1 MSVIGK
7 VAVIGSGVMGSGIAA
22 QAANAGL
29 EVILLDIVANEGAD
43 RNSVAAEAVER
54 MRKTNPAPLMHP
66 RNAARIRP
74 GNLEDHL
81 DWLSDCD
88 LVIEVVLENLEIKR
102 DLYRKIDTHRRAD
115 CIVTSNTSTIPLDH
129 LVADMPEG
137 FRQHFAVTHF
147 FNPPRYMR
155 LLELVGGPD
164 TQAEV
169 ISSLRDFGDQ
179 LLGKSVVDC
188 KDTPGFI
195 ANRIGIL
202 WMGVAVR
209 FAFED
214 GITVEEADA
223 VIGKPM
229 GIPKTGIFG
238 LLDLVGIDLQP
249 HVERSML
256 SLLPENDMYRNI
268 HRRSEFIEKMIADG
282 YTGRKGKG
290 GFYRLNRSDGGKVKE
305 ALDLVT
311 GEYHRASKPTLESV
325 EAARAGLRKLV
336 DHPDRGGQYAWRVLS
351 HTLSY
356 AASLVPEIADNIH
369 AVDEAMKNGYAWKWG
384 PFELIDKL
392 GARWFAERLAAE
404 GMAVPTLLE
413 KVGDGSFY
421 RIEGGQLQY
430 FGTDGSYHDV
440 KRAEGVLLLSDIKR
454 SSERVA
460 GNGSASLWDIG
471 DKVICLEFHSKM
483 NAVDEG
489 IMMMASQAL
498 KIIPAQGYEALV
510 IHNEGTNFSVGAN
523 VGLALFAANIA
534 AWPKITESVKQG
546 QDVYKNLKFAPFPV
560 IGAPSG
566 MALGGGC
573 EILLHCDALEAHA
586 ETYMGLVEV
595 GVGLVPA
602 WGGCKEMLLRWSDNP
617 KHAKG
622 PMPAVSKVFETVA
635 TATVAKSAEE
645 ARSLL
650 YLRPG
655 DGIVMNRDRLLAR
668 AKERALSMAKDYTPP
683 EPRALRLPG
692 PSGEAA
698 MTLVLNDFRRAG
710 KATEHDVTV
719 GKKLA
724 HVLAGGKVDPTDTL
738 TEDKVLGLERTAIV
752 SLLRTSP
759 TLDRIEHMLETG
771 KPLRN

>member
-1 MSVIGK
+1 
-7 VAVIGSGVMGSGIAA
+7 
-22 QAANAGL
+22 
-29 EVILLDIVANEGAD
+29 
-43 RNSVAAEAVER
+43 
-54 MRKTNPAPLMHP
+54 
-66 RNAARIRP
+66 
-74 GNLEDHL
+74 
-81 DWLSDCD
+81 
-88 LVIEVVLENLEIKR
+88 
-102 DLYRKIDTHRRAD
+102 
-115 CIVTSNTSTIPLDH
+115 
-129 LVADMPEG
+129 
-137 FRQHFAVTHF
+137 
-147 FNPPRYMR
+147 
-155 LLELVGGPD
+155 
-164 TQAEV
+164 
-169 ISSLRDFGDQ
+169 
-179 LLGKSVVDC
+179 
-188 KDTPGFI
+188 
-195 ANRIGIL
+195 
-202 WMGVAVR
+202 MGVSVR

-256 SLLPENDMYRNI
+256 SLLPENDMYRAI

-305 ALDLVT
+305 ALNLVT
-311 GEYHRASKPTLESV
+311 GEYHPARKPDLESV
-325 EAARAGLRKLV
+325 EAARGGLRALV

-356 AASLVPEIADNIH
+356 AASLVPEIADDIH

-392 GARWFAERLAAE
+392 GPRWFAERLAAE
-404 GMAVPTLLE
+404 GMAVPALLE
-413 KVGDGSFY
+413 QVGDGTFY

-430 FGTDGSYHDV
+430 FGTDGAYHDV
-440 KRAEGVLLLSDIKR
+440 GRADGVLLLSDIKR

-471 DKVICLEFHSKM
+471 DKVLCLEFHSKM

-489 IMMMASQAL
+489 IMLMASQAL
-498 KIIPAQGYEALV
+498 KMIPAQGYDALV
-510 IHNEGTNFSVGAN
+510 IHNEGANFSVGAN

-546 QDVYKNLKFAPFPV
+546 QDVYKKLKFAPFPV
-560 IGAPSG
+560 IGAPAG

-573 EILLHCDALEAHA
+573 EILLHCDAIEAHA

-668 AKERALSMAKDYTPP
+668 AKERALTMAKDYTPP
-683 EPRALRLPG
+683 EPRELRLPG

>member
-1 MSVIGK
+1 MPSIK
-7 VAVIGSGVMGSGIAA
+7 KIAVIGSGVMGSGIAA

-29 EVILLDIVANEGAD
+29 EVVLLDIVAEGSD
-43 RNSVAAEAVER
+43 RDAVAMGAIQR

-74 GNLEDHL
+74 GNLDDHL
-81 DWLSDCD
+81 GWLADCD
-88 LVIEVVLENLEIKR
+88 LVIEAVLENLEIKK
-102 DLYRKIDTHRRAD
+102 DLYQKVDAHRRSD

-129 LVADMPEG
+129 LVAEMPEG
-137 FRQHFAVTHF
+137 FREHFAVTHF

-155 LLELVGGPD
+155 LLELVAGSD
-164 TQAEV
+164 TRAEV
-169 ISSLRDFGDQ
+169 ITALRDFGDR

-249 HVERSML
+249 HVESSML
-256 SLLPENDMYRNI
+256 SLLPNGDMYRDI
-268 HRRSEFIEKMIADG
+268 HRRSEFIENMIADG

-290 GFYRLNRSDGGKVKE
+290 GFYRLNRSDGEKIKE
-305 ALDLVT
+305 ALDLSS
-311 GEYHRASKPTLESV
+311 GEYHRAKKPVLESV
-325 EAARAGLRKLV
+325 EAARGGLRALV
-336 DHPDRGGQYAWRVLS
+336 EHPDRGGQYAWRVLS

-356 AASLVPEIADNIH
+356 AAALVPEIADDIH

-392 GARWFAERLAAE
+392 GPRWFAERLAAE
-404 GMAVPTLLE
+404 GMAVPPLLE
-413 KVGDGSFY
+413 QVGDNNFY
-421 RIEGGQLQY
+421 RTENGRLQY
-430 FGTDGSYHDV
+430 FGTDNAYHNV
-440 KRAEGVLLLSDIKR
+440 ERADGVLLLSDIKR
-454 SSERVA
+454 SSDRVA
-460 GNGSASLWDIG
+460 GNASASLWDIG
-471 DKVICLEFHSKM
+471 DKVLCLEFHSKM

-489 IMMMASQAL
+489 IMLMADKAM
-498 KIIPAQGYEALV
+498 KVITAQGYDALV
-510 IHNEGTNFSVGAN
+510 IHNEGSNFSVGAN

-546 QDVYKNLKFAPFPV
+546 QDVYKKLKFAPFPV

-573 EILLHCDALEAHA
+573 EILLHCDAIEAHA

-645 ARSLL
+645 ARALL
-650 YLRPG
+650 YLRPS

-668 AKERALSMAKDYTPP
+668 AKERALSMIKDYTPP
-683 EPRALRLPG
+683 EPRELQLPG

-698 MTLVLNDFRRAG
+698 MTLVLNDFRRSG
-710 KATEHDVTV
+710 KATDHDVTV
-719 GKKLA
+719 GKRLA
-724 HVLAGGKVDPTDTL
+724 HVLAGGKVDPTETL
-738 TEDKVLGLERTAIV
+738 TEDKLLNLERAAIV

>member
-1 MSVIGK
+1 MPSIQK

-22 QAANAGL
+22 QVANAGL
-29 EVILLDIVANEGAD
+29 EVILLDIVAEGSD
-43 RNSVAAEAVER
+43 RDAVARGAIQR

-66 RNAARIRP
+66 RNAGRIRP
-74 GNLEDHL
+74 GNLDDHL
-81 DWLSDCD
+81 DWLADCD
-88 LVIEVVLENLEIKR
+88 LVIEAVLENLEIKK
-102 DLYRKIDTHRRAD
+102 DLYQKVDAHRRSD

-129 LVADMPEG
+129 LVADMPED
-137 FRQHFAVTHF
+137 FREHFAVTHF

-155 LLELVGGPD
+155 LLELVAGSVTRAG
-164 TQAEV
+164 V
-169 ISSLRDFGDQ
+169 ITALRDFGDR

-223 VIGKPM
+223 IIGKPM

-256 SLLPENDMYRNI
+256 SLLPKGDMYRDI

-290 GFYRLNRSDGGKVKE
+290 GFYRLNRSGGGKIKE
-305 ALDLVT
+305 ALDLSS
-311 GEYHRASKPTLESV
+311 GEYHRAKTPTLESV
-325 EAARAGLRKLV
+325 EAARGGLRALV
-336 DHPDRGGQYAWRVLS
+336 EHPDHGGQYAWRVLS

-356 AASLVPEIADNIH
+356 AAALVPEIADDIH

-392 GARWFAERLAAE
+392 GPRWFAERLAAE
-404 GMAVPTLLE
+404 GMVVPPLLE
-413 KVGDGSFY
+413 KVGDSSFY
-421 RIEGGQLQY
+421 RTENGRLQY
-430 FGTDGSYHDV
+430 FGTDGAYHNV
-440 KRAEGVLLLSDIKR
+440 ERADGVLLLSDIKR
-454 SSERVA
+454 SSDRIA
-460 GNGSASLWDIG
+460 GNASASLWDIG
-471 DKVICLEFHSKM
+471 DKVLCLEFHSKM

-489 IMMMASQAL
+489 IMTMTANAM
-498 KIIPAQGYEALV
+498 KMIPAQGYEALV

-546 QDVYKNLKFAPFPV
+546 QDIYKKLKFAPFPV

-573 EILLHCDALEAHA
+573 EILLHCDVIEAHA

-650 YLRPG
+650 YLRPN

-668 AKERALSMAKDYTPP
+668 AKERALSMVKDYMPP
-683 EPRALRLPG
+683 EPRELQLPG
-692 PSGEAA
+692 PSGETA

-710 KATEHDVTV
+710 KATDHDVTV

-724 HVLAGGKVDPTDTL
+724 HVLAGGKADPTETL
-738 TEDKVLGLERTAIV
+738 TEDKLLNLERAAIV

>member
-356 AASLVPEIADNIH
+356 AASLVPEIADDIH

>member
-1 MSVIGK
+1 MPSIQK

-22 QAANAGL
+22 QVANAGL
-29 EVILLDIVANEGAD
+29 EVILLDIVAEGSD
-43 RNSVAAEAVER
+43 RDAVARGAIQR

-66 RNAARIRP
+66 RNAGRIRP
-74 GNLEDHL
+74 GNLDDHL
-81 DWLSDCD
+81 DWLADCD
-88 LVIEVVLENLEIKR
+88 LVIEAVLENLEIKK
-102 DLYRKIDTHRRAD
+102 DLYQKVDAHRRSD

-129 LVADMPEG
+129 LVADMPED
-137 FRQHFAVTHF
+137 FREHFAVTHF

-155 LLELVGGPD
+155 LLELVAGSVTRAG
-164 TQAEV
+164 V
-169 ISSLRDFGDQ
+169 ITALRDFGDR

-223 VIGKPM
+223 IIGKPM

-256 SLLPENDMYRNI
+256 SLLPEGDMYRDI

-290 GFYRLNRSDGGKVKE
+290 GFYRLNRSGGGKIKE
-305 ALDLVT
+305 ALDLSS
-311 GEYHRASKPTLESV
+311 GEYHRAKAPTLESV
-325 EAARAGLRKLV
+325 EAARGGLRALV
-336 DHPDRGGQYAWRVLS
+336 EHPDHGGQYAWRVLS

-356 AASLVPEIADNIH
+356 AAALVPEIADDIH

-392 GARWFAERLAAE
+392 GPRWFAERLAAE
-404 GMAVPTLLE
+404 GMAVPPLLE
-413 KVGDGSFY
+413 KVGDRSFY
-421 RIEGGQLQY
+421 RTENGRLQY
-430 FGTDGSYHDV
+430 FGTDGAYHNV
-440 KRAEGVLLLSDIKR
+440 ERADGVLLLSDIKR
-454 SSERVA
+454 SSDQIA
-460 GNGSASLWDIG
+460 GNASASLWDIG
-471 DKVICLEFHSKM
+471 DKVLCLEFHSKM

-489 IMMMASQAL
+489 IMTMTASAM
-498 KIIPAQGYEALV
+498 KMIPAQGYEALV

-546 QDVYKNLKFAPFPV
+546 QDIYKKLKFAPFPV

-573 EILLHCDALEAHA
+573 EILLHCDVIEAHA

-650 YLRPG
+650 YLRPN

-668 AKERALSMAKDYTPP
+668 AKERALSMVKGYMPP
-683 EPRALRLPG
+683 EPRELQLPG
-692 PSGEAA
+692 PSGETA

-710 KATEHDVTV
+710 KATDHDVTV

-724 HVLAGGKVDPTDTL
+724 HVLAGGKVDPTETL
-738 TEDKVLGLERTAIV
+738 TEDKLLNLERAAIV

>member
-1 MSVIGK
+1 MLSIKK

-29 EVILLDIVANEGAD
+29 DVLLLDIVPKDGSDRDTVAKGAIQ
-43 RNSVAAEAVER
+43 R
-54 MRKTNPAPLMHP
+54 MLKTNPAPLMHP
-66 RNAARIRP
+66 RNAKRIQP
-74 GNLEDHL
+74 GNVEDHL
-81 DWLSDCD
+81 EWLAECD
-88 LVIEVVLENLEIKR
+88 LVVEVVIENLEIKQA
-102 DLYRKIDTHRRAD
+102 LYRKIDQYRKAD
-115 CIVTSNTSTIPLDH
+115 CIVTSNTSTIPLAN
-129 LVADMPEG
+129 LVEGMPDD

-155 LLELVGGPD
+155 LLELVAGPD
-164 TQAEV
+164 TRSEV
-169 ISSLRDFGDQ
+169 ITTLRDFGDRM
-179 LLGKSVVDC
+179 LGKSVVDC

-214 GITVEEADA
+214 NLTVEEADS

-256 SLLPENDMYRNI
+256 STLPEDDMYRDI
-268 HRRSEFIEKMIADG
+268 HRPSPFIEKMIANG

-290 GFYRLNRSDGGKVKE
+290 GFYRLNRNGGKKIKE
-305 ALDLVT
+305 ALNLQT
-311 GEYHRASKPTLESV
+311 NEYHPADRPALASV
-325 EAARAGLRKLV
+325 EAARTGLRALV
-336 DHPDRGGQYAWRVLS
+336 EHPDRGGQYAWRVLS

-356 AASLVPEIADNIH
+356 AAALVPQIADDIY

-392 GARWFAERLAAE
+392 GASWFAEKLTE
-404 GMAVPTLLE
+404 QGMAVPPLLQQ
-413 KVGDGSFY
+413 VGEGSFY
-421 RIEGGQLQY
+421 RIENGALQH

-440 KRAEGVLLLSDIKR
+440 SRAEGVLLLSDIKR
-454 SSERVA
+454 ASKQVESNR
-460 GNGSASLWDIG
+460 SASLWDIG
-471 DKVICLEFHSKM
+471 DKVLCLEFHSKM

-489 IMMMASQAL
+489 IMAMAAKAL
-498 KIIPAQGYEALV
+498 KIIPTQGYRALV
-510 IHNEGTNFSVGAN
+510 IHNEGANFSVGAN
-523 VGLALFAANIA
+523 VGLGLFAANIA

-546 QDVYKNLKFAPFPV
+546 QDIYKALKFAPFPV
-560 IGAPSG
+560 VGAPSG

-573 EILLHCDALEAHA
+573 EVLLHCDAIEAHA

-602 WGGCKEMLLRWSDNP
+602 WGGCKEMLLRWSENP
-617 KHAKG
+617 RHPKG

-650 YLRPG
+650 YLRPS
-655 DGIVMNRDRLLAR
+655 DGIVMNRDRLLAS
-668 AKERALSMAKDYTPP
+668 AKDRALMMAQDYAPP
-683 EPRALRLPG
+683 EARELTLPG

-698 MTLVLNDFRRAG
+698 MTLVLNDFQRAG
-710 KATEHDVTV
+710 KATAHDVTV

-724 HVLAGGKVDPTDTL
+724 HVLAGGKVDPTETL
-738 TEDKVLGLERTAIV
+738 TEDKLLTLERSAIV
-752 SLLRTSP
+752 SLLRTP
-759 TLDRIEHMLETG
+759 QTLDRIEHMLETG

>member
-1 MSVIGK
+1 MPSIQK

-29 EVILLDIVANEGAD
+29 EVVLLDIVAEGSD
-43 RNSVAAEAVER
+43 RDAVARGAIQR

-74 GNLEDHL
+74 GNLDDHL
-81 DWLSDCD
+81 DWLADCD
-88 LVIEVVLENLEIKR
+88 LVIEAVLENLEIKK
-102 DLYRKIDTHRRAD
+102 DLYQKVNAHRRSD

-129 LVADMPEG
+129 LVADMSED
-137 FRQHFAVTHF
+137 FREYFAVTHF

-155 LLELVGGPD
+155 LLELVAGSD
-164 TQAEV
+164 TRAEV
-169 ISSLRDFGDQ
+169 ITALRDFGDQ

-202 WMGVAVR
+202 WMGVSVR

-256 SLLPENDMYRNI
+256 SLLPKGDMYRDI

-290 GFYRLNRSDGGKVKE
+290 GFYRLNRSGGGKIKE
-305 ALDLVT
+305 ALDLSS
-311 GEYHRASKPTLESV
+311 GEYHRAKTPTLESV
-325 EAARAGLRKLV
+325 EAARGGLRALV
-336 DHPDRGGQYAWRVLS
+336 EHPDHGGQYAWRVLS

-356 AASLVPEIADNIH
+356 AAALVPEIADDIH

-392 GARWFAERLAAE
+392 GPRWFAERLAAE
-404 GMAVPTLLE
+404 GMAVPSLLE
-413 KVGDGSFY
+413 KVGDSSFY
-421 RIEGGQLQY
+421 RTENGRLQY
-430 FGTDGSYHDV
+430 FGTDGAYHNV
-440 KRAEGVLLLSDIKR
+440 ERADGVLLLSDIKR
-454 SSERVA
+454 SSDRIA
-460 GNGSASLWDIG
+460 GNASASLWGIG
-471 DKVICLEFHSKM
+471 DKVLCLEFHSKM

-489 IMMMASQAL
+489 IMTMTANAM
-498 KIIPAQGYEALV
+498 KMIPAQGYEALV

-546 QDVYKNLKFAPFPV
+546 QDIYKKLKFAPFPV

-573 EILLHCDALEAHA
+573 EILLHCDVIEAHA

-650 YLRPG
+650 YLRPN

-668 AKERALSMAKDYTPP
+668 AKERALSMVKDYMPP
-683 EPRALRLPG
+683 EPRELQLPG
-692 PSGEAA
+692 PSGETA

-710 KATEHDVTV
+710 KATDHDVTV

-724 HVLAGGKVDPTDTL
+724 HVLAGGKADPTETL
-738 TEDKVLGLERTAIV
+738 TEDKLLNLERAAIV

>member
-1 MSVIGK
+1 MPSIQK

-29 EVILLDIVANEGAD
+29 EVVLLDIVAEGSD
-43 RNSVAAEAVER
+43 RDAVARGAIQR

-66 RNAARIRP
+66 RNAARIRA
-74 GNLEDHL
+74 GNLDDHL
-81 DWLSDCD
+81 DWLADCD
-88 LVIEVVLENLEIKR
+88 LVIEAVLENLEIKK
-102 DLYRKIDTHRRAD
+102 DLYQKVNAHRRSD

-129 LVADMPEG
+129 LVADMSED
-137 FRQHFAVTHF
+137 FREYFAVTHF

-155 LLELVGGPD
+155 LLELVAGSD
-164 TQAEV
+164 TRAEV
-169 ISSLRDFGDQ
+169 ITALRDFGDQ

-202 WMGVAVR
+202 WMGVSVR

-256 SLLPENDMYRNI
+256 SLLPEGDMYRDI

-290 GFYRLNRSDGGKVKE
+290 GFYRLNRSGGGKIKE
-305 ALDLVT
+305 ALDLSS
-311 GEYHRASKPTLESV
+311 GEYHRAKTPTLESV
-325 EAARAGLRKLV
+325 EAARGGLRALV
-336 DHPDRGGQYAWRVLS
+336 EHPDHGGQYAWRVLS

-356 AASLVPEIADNIH
+356 AAALVPEIADDIH

-392 GARWFAERLAAE
+392 GPRWFAERLAAE
-404 GMAVPTLLE
+404 GMAVPSLLE
-413 KVGDGSFY
+413 KVGDSNFY
-421 RIEGGQLQY
+421 RTENGRLQY
-430 FGTDGSYHDV
+430 FGTDGAYHNV
-440 KRAEGVLLLSDIKR
+440 ERADGVLLLSDIKR
-454 SSERVA
+454 SSDRIA
-460 GNGSASLWDIG
+460 GNASASLWDIG
-471 DKVICLEFHSKM
+471 DKVLCLEFHSKM

-489 IMMMASQAL
+489 IMMMAANAM
-498 KIIPAQGYEALV
+498 KMIPAQGYEALV

-546 QDVYKNLKFAPFPV
+546 QDIYKKLKFAPFPV

-573 EILLHCDALEAHA
+573 EILLHCDAIEAHA

-617 KHAKG
+617 RHAKG

-645 ARSLL
+645 ARALL
-650 YLRPG
+650 YLRPK

-668 AKERALSMAKDYTPP
+668 A
-683 EPRALRLPG
+683 
-692 PSGEAA
+692 
-698 MTLVLNDFRRAG
+698 
-710 KATEHDVTV
+710 
-719 GKKLA
+719 
-724 HVLAGGKVDPTDTL
+724 
-738 TEDKVLGLERTAIV
+738 
-752 SLLRTSP
+752 
-759 TLDRIEHMLETG
+759 
-771 KPLRN
+771 

>member
-1 MSVIGK
+1 MPSIQK

-29 EVILLDIVANEGAD
+29 EVVLLDIVAEGSD
-43 RNSVAAEAVER
+43 RDAVARGAIQR

-74 GNLEDHL
+74 GNLDDHL
-81 DWLSDCD
+81 DWLADCD
-88 LVIEVVLENLEIKR
+88 LVIEAVLENLEIKK
-102 DLYRKIDTHRRAD
+102 DLYQKVNAHRRSD

-129 LVADMPEG
+129 LVADMSED
-137 FRQHFAVTHF
+137 FREYFAVTHF

-155 LLELVGGPD
+155 LLELVAGSD
-164 TQAEV
+164 TRAEV
-169 ISSLRDFGDQ
+169 ITALRDFGDQ

-202 WMGVAVR
+202 WMGVSVR

-256 SLLPENDMYRNI
+256 SLLPEGDMYRDI

-290 GFYRLNRSDGGKVKE
+290 GFYRLDRSGGGKIKE
-305 ALDLVT
+305 ALDLSS
-311 GEYHRASKPTLESV
+311 GEYHRAKTPTLESV
-325 EAARAGLRKLV
+325 EAARGGLRALV
-336 DHPDRGGQYAWRVLS
+336 EHPDHGGQYAWRVLS

-356 AASLVPEIADNIH
+356 AAALVPEIADDIH

-392 GARWFAERLAAE
+392 GPRWFAKRLAAE
-404 GMAVPTLLE
+404 GMAVPSLLE
-413 KVGDGSFY
+413 KVGDSNFY
-421 RIEGGQLQY
+421 RTENGRLQY
-430 FGTDGSYHDV
+430 FGTDGAYHNV
-440 KRAEGVLLLSDIKR
+440 ERADGVLLLSDIKR
-454 SSERVA
+454 SSDRIA
-460 GNGSASLWDIG
+460 GNASASLWDIG
-471 DKVICLEFHSKM
+471 DKVLCLEFHSKM

-489 IMMMASQAL
+489 IMMMAANAM
-498 KIIPAQGYEALV
+498 KMIPAQGYEALV

-523 VGLALFAANIA
+523 VGLVLFAANIA

-546 QDVYKNLKFAPFPV
+546 QDIYKKLKFAPFPV

-573 EILLHCDALEAHA
+573 EILLHCDAIEAHA

-645 ARSLL
+645 ARALL
-650 YLRPG
+650 YLRPN

-668 AKERALSMAKDYTPP
+668 AKERALSMVKDYAPP
-683 EPRALRLPG
+683 KPRELQLPG

-698 MTLVLNDFRRAG
+698 MTLVLDDFRRAG
-710 KATEHDVTV
+710 KATDHDVTV

-724 HVLAGGKVDPTDTL
+724 HVLAGGKVDPTETL
-738 TEDKVLGLERTAIV
+738 TEDKLLNLERAAIV

>member
-1 MSVIGK
+1 MLSIKK

-29 EVILLDIVANEGAD
+29 DVLLLDIVPKDGSDRDTVAKGAIQ
-43 RNSVAAEAVER
+43 R
-54 MRKTNPAPLMHP
+54 MLKTNPAPLMHP
-66 RNAARIRP
+66 RNAKRIQP
-74 GNLEDHL
+74 GNVEDHL
-81 DWLSDCD
+81 EWLAECD
-88 LVIEVVLENLEIKR
+88 LVVEVVIENLEIKQA
-102 DLYRKIDTHRRAD
+102 LYRKIDQYRKAD
-115 CIVTSNTSTIPLDH
+115 CIVTSNTSTIPLAN
-129 LVADMPEG
+129 LVEGMPDD

-155 LLELVGGPD
+155 LLELVAGPD
-164 TQAEV
+164 TRSEV
-169 ISSLRDFGDQ
+169 ITTLRDFGDRM
-179 LLGKSVVDC
+179 LGKSVVDC

-214 GITVEEADA
+214 NLTVEEADS

-256 SLLPENDMYRNI
+256 STLPEDDMYRDI
-268 HRRSEFIEKMIADG
+268 HRPSPFIEKMIANG

-290 GFYRLNRSDGGKVKE
+290 GFYRLNRNGGKKIKE
-305 ALDLVT
+305 ALNLQT
-311 GEYHRASKPTLESV
+311 NEYHPADRPALASV
-325 EAARAGLRKLV
+325 EAARTGLRALV
-336 DHPDRGGQYAWRVLS
+336 EHPDRGGQYAWRVLS

-356 AASLVPEIADNIH
+356 AAALVPQIADDIY

-392 GARWFAERLAAE
+392 GASWFAEKLAE
-404 GMAVPTLLE
+404 QGMAVPPLLQQ
-413 KVGDGSFY
+413 VGEGSFY
-421 RIEGGQLQY
+421 RIENGALQH

-440 KRAEGVLLLSDIKR
+440 SRAEGVLLLSDIKR
-454 SSERVA
+454 ASKQVESNR
-460 GNGSASLWDIG
+460 SASLWDIG
-471 DKVICLEFHSKM
+471 DKVLCLEFHSKM

-489 IMMMASQAL
+489 IMAMAAKAL
-498 KIIPAQGYEALV
+498 KIIPTQGYRALV
-510 IHNEGTNFSVGAN
+510 IHNEGANFSVGAN
-523 VGLALFAANIA
+523 VGLGLFAANIA

-546 QDVYKNLKFAPFPV
+546 QDIYKALKFAPFPV
-560 IGAPSG
+560 VGAPSG

-573 EILLHCDALEAHA
+573 EVLLHCDAIEAHA

-602 WGGCKEMLLRWSDNP
+602 WGGCKEMLLRWSENP
-617 KHAKG
+617 RHPKG

-650 YLRPG
+650 YLRPS
-655 DGIVMNRDRLLAR
+655 DGIVMNRDRLLAS
-668 AKERALSMAKDYTPP
+668 AKDRALMMAQDYAPP
-683 EPRALRLPG
+683 EARELTLPG

-698 MTLVLNDFRRAG
+698 MTLVLNDFQRAG
-710 KATEHDVTV
+710 KATAHDVTV

-724 HVLAGGKVDPTDTL
+724 HVLAGGKVDPTETL
-738 TEDKVLGLERTAIV
+738 TEDKLLTLERSAIV
-752 SLLRTSP
+752 SLLRTP
-759 TLDRIEHMLETG
+759 QTLDRIEHMLETG

>member
-1 MSVIGK
+1 MLSIKK

-29 EVILLDIVANEGAD
+29 DVLLLDIVPKDGSDRDTVAKGAIQ
-43 RNSVAAEAVER
+43 R
-54 MRKTNPAPLMHP
+54 MLKTNPAPLMHP
-66 RNAARIRP
+66 RNAKRIQP
-74 GNLEDHL
+74 GNVEDHL
-81 DWLSDCD
+81 EWLAECD
-88 LVIEVVLENLEIKR
+88 LVVEVVIENLEIKQA
-102 DLYRKIDTHRRAD
+102 LYRKIDQYRKAD
-115 CIVTSNTSTIPLDH
+115 CIVTSNTSTIPLAN
-129 LVADMPEG
+129 LVEGMPDD

-155 LLELVGGPD
+155 LLELVAGPD
-164 TQAEV
+164 TRSEV
-169 ISSLRDFGDQ
+169 ITTLRDFGDRM
-179 LLGKSVVDC
+179 LGKSVVDC

-214 GITVEEADA
+214 NLTVEEADS

-256 SLLPENDMYRNI
+256 STLPEDDMYRDI
-268 HRRSEFIEKMIADG
+268 HRPSPFIEKMIANG

-290 GFYRLNRSDGGKVKE
+290 GFYRLNRTGDKKIKE
-305 ALDLVT
+305 ALNLQT
-311 GEYHRASKPTLESV
+311 NEYHPADRPALASV
-325 EAARAGLRKLV
+325 EAARAGLRALV
-336 DHPDRGGQYAWRVLS
+336 EHPDRGGQYAWRVLS

-356 AASLVPEIADNIH
+356 AAALVPQIADDIY

-392 GARWFAERLAAE
+392 GASWFAEKLAE
-404 GMAVPTLLE
+404 QGMAVPPLLQQ
-413 KVGDGSFY
+413 VGEGSFY
-421 RIEGGQLQY
+421 RIENGALQH

-440 KRAEGVLLLSDIKR
+440 SRAEGVLLLSDIKR
-454 SSERVA
+454 ASKQVESNR
-460 GNGSASLWDIG
+460 SASLWDIG
-471 DKVICLEFHSKM
+471 DKVLCLEFHSKM

-489 IMMMASQAL
+489 IMAMAAKAL
-498 KIIPAQGYEALV
+498 KIIPTQGYRALV
-510 IHNEGTNFSVGAN
+510 IHNEGANFSVGAN
-523 VGLALFAANIA
+523 VGLGLFAANIA

-546 QDVYKNLKFAPFPV
+546 QDIYKALKFAPFPV
-560 IGAPSG
+560 VGAPSG

-573 EILLHCDALEAHA
+573 EVLLHCDAIEAHA

-602 WGGCKEMLLRWSDNP
+602 WGGCKEMLLRWSENP
-617 KHAKG
+617 RHPKG

-650 YLRPG
+650 YLRPS
-655 DGIVMNRDRLLAR
+655 DGIVMNRDRLLAS
-668 AKERALSMAKDYTPP
+668 AKDRALMMAQDYAPP
-683 EPRALRLPG
+683 EARELTLPG

-698 MTLVLNDFRRAG
+698 MTLVLNDFQRAG
-710 KATEHDVTV
+710 KATAHDVTV

-724 HVLAGGKVDPTDTL
+724 HVLAGGKVDPTETL
-738 TEDKVLGLERTAIV
+738 TEDKLLTLERSAIV
-752 SLLRTSP
+752 SLLRTP
-759 TLDRIEHMLETG
+759 QTLDRIEHMLETG

>member
-1 MSVIGK
+1 
-7 VAVIGSGVMGSGIAA
+7 MGSGIAA

-29 EVILLDIVANEGAD
+29 EVVLLDIVAEGSD
-43 RNSVAAEAVER
+43 RDAVAIGAIQR

-74 GNLEDHL
+74 GNLDDHL
-81 DWLSDCD
+81 GWLADCD
-88 LVIEVVLENLEIKR
+88 LVIEAVLENLEIKK
-102 DLYRKIDTHRRAD
+102 DLYQKVDAHRRSD

-129 LVADMPEG
+129 LVAEMPEG
-137 FRQHFAVTHF
+137 FRENFAVTHF

-155 LLELVGGPD
+155 LLELVAGSD
-164 TQAEV
+164 TRAEV
-169 ISSLRDFGDQ
+169 ITALRDFGDR

-214 GITVEEADA
+214 GITVEEADS

-249 HVERSML
+249 HVESSML
-256 SLLPENDMYRNI
+256 SLLPNGDMYRDI
-268 HRRSEFIEKMIADG
+268 HRRSEFIENMIADG

-290 GFYRLNRSDGGKVKE
+290 GFYRLNRSGGEKIKE
-305 ALDLVT
+305 ALDLSS
-311 GEYHRASKPTLESV
+311 GEYHRAKKPVLESV
-325 EAARAGLRKLV
+325 EAARGGLRALV
-336 DHPDRGGQYAWRVLS
+336 EHPDRGGQYAWRVLS

-356 AASLVPEIADNIH
+356 AAALVPEIADDIH

-392 GARWFAERLAAE
+392 GPRWFAERLAAE
-404 GMAVPTLLE
+404 GMAIPPLLE
-413 KVGDGSFY
+413 QVGDNNFY
-421 RIEGGQLQY
+421 RTENGRLQY
-430 FGTDGSYHDV
+430 FGTDSTYHNV
-440 KRAEGVLLLSDIKR
+440 ERADGVLLLSDIKR
-454 SSERVA
+454 SSDRVA
-460 GNGSASLWDIG
+460 GNASASLWDIG
-471 DKVICLEFHSKM
+471 DKVLCLEFHSKM

-489 IMMMASQAL
+489 IMLMADKAM
-498 KIIPAQGYEALV
+498 KVITAQGYDALV
-510 IHNEGTNFSVGAN
+510 IHNEGSNFSVGAN

-546 QDVYKNLKFAPFPV
+546 QDVYKKLKFAPFPV

-566 MALGGGC
+566 MAVGGGC
-573 EILLHCDALEAHA
+573 EILLHCDAIEAHA

-645 ARSLL
+645 ARALL
-650 YLRPG
+650 YLRPS
-655 DGIVMNRDRLLAR
+655 DGVVMNRDRLLAR
-668 AKERALSMAKDYTPP
+668 AKERALSMIKDYTPP
-683 EPRALRLPG
+683 EPRELQLPG

-698 MTLVLNDFRRAG
+698 MTLVLNDFRRSG
-710 KATEHDVTV
+710 KATDHDVTV
-719 GKKLA
+719 GKRLA
-724 HVLAGGKVDPTDTL
+724 HVLAGGKVDPTETL
-738 TEDKVLGLERTAIV
+738 TEDKLLNLERAAIV

>member
-1 MSVIGK
+1 
-7 VAVIGSGVMGSGIAA
+7 
-22 QAANAGL
+22 
-29 EVILLDIVANEGAD
+29 
-43 RNSVAAEAVER
+43 

-81 DWLSDCD
+81 DWLADCD
-88 LVIEVVLENLEIKR
+88 LVIEAVLENLEIKK
-102 DLYRKIDTHRRAD
+102 DLYQKIDAHRRAD

-137 FRQHFAVTHF
+137 FRAHFAVTHF

-164 TQAEV
+164 TGAEV
-169 ISSLRDFGDQ
+169 ISSLREFGDQ

-202 WMGVAVR
+202 WMGVSVR

-214 GITVEEADA
+214 GITVEEADS

-256 SLLPENDMYRNI
+256 SLLPENDMYRAI

-311 GEYHRASKPTLESV
+311 GEYHPARKSDLESV
-325 EAARAGLRKLV
+325 EAARGGLRALV

-356 AASLVPEIADNIH
+356 AASLVPEIADDIH

-392 GARWFAERLAAE
+392 GPRWFAERLAAE
-404 GMAVPTLLE
+404 GMAVPALLE
-413 KVGDGSFY
+413 QVGDGTFY

-430 FGTDGSYHDV
+430 FGTDGAYHDV
-440 KRAEGVLLLSDIKR
+440 GRADGVLLLSDIKR

-471 DKVICLEFHSKM
+471 DKVLCLEFHSKM

-489 IMMMASQAL
+489 IMLMASQAL
-498 KIIPAQGYEALV
+498 KMIPAQGYDALV
-510 IHNEGTNFSVGAN
+510 IHNEGANFSVGAN

-546 QDVYKNLKFAPFPV
+546 QDVYKKLKFAPFPV
-560 IGAPSG
+560 IGAPAG

-573 EILLHCDALEAHA
+573 EILLHCDAIEAHA

-668 AKERALSMAKDYTPP
+668 AKERALTMAKDYTPP
-683 EPRALRLPG
+683 EPRELRLPG

>member
-7 VAVIGSGVMGSGIAA
+7 VAVIGSGGMGSGIAA

-169 ISSLRDFGDQ
+169 ISSLRNFGDQ

-209 FAFED
+209 FAFEN

-229 GIPKTGIFG
+229 GVPKTGIFG

-471 DKVICLEFHSKM
+471 DKVLCLEFHSKM

>member
-209 FAFED
+209 FAFEN

-229 GIPKTGIFG
+229 GVPKTGIFG

-356 AASLVPEIADNIH
+356 AASLVPEIADDIH

-683 EPRALRLPG
+683 EPRELRLPG

>member
-1 MSVIGK
+1 MLSIKK

-29 EVILLDIVANEGAD
+29 DVLLLDIVPKDGSDRDTVAKGAIQ
-43 RNSVAAEAVER
+43 R
-54 MRKTNPAPLMHP
+54 MLKTNPAPLMHP
-66 RNAARIRP
+66 RNAKRIQP
-74 GNLEDHL
+74 GNVEDHL
-81 DWLSDCD
+81 EWLAECD
-88 LVIEVVLENLEIKR
+88 LVVEVVIENLEIKQA
-102 DLYRKIDTHRRAD
+102 LYRKIDQYRKAD
-115 CIVTSNTSTIPLDH
+115 CIVTSNTSTIPLANLD
-129 LVADMPEG
+129 
-137 FRQHFAVTHF
+137 
-147 FNPPRYMR
+147 
-155 LLELVGGPD
+155 
-164 TQAEV
+164 EV
-169 ISSLRDFGDQ
+169 ITTLRDFGDRM
-179 LLGKSVVDC
+179 LGKSVVDC

-214 GITVEEADA
+214 NLTVEEADS

-256 SLLPENDMYRNI
+256 STLPEDDMYRDI
-268 HRRSEFIEKMIADG
+268 HRPSPFIEKMIANG

-290 GFYRLNRSDGGKVKE
+290 GFYRLNRNGGKKIKE
-305 ALDLVT
+305 ALNLQT
-311 GEYHRASKPTLESV
+311 NEYHPADRPALASV
-325 EAARAGLRKLV
+325 EAARTGLRALV
-336 DHPDRGGQYAWRVLS
+336 EHPDRGGQYAWRVLS

-356 AASLVPEIADNIH
+356 AAALVPQIADDIY

-392 GARWFAERLAAE
+392 GASWFAEKLTE
-404 GMAVPTLLE
+404 QGMAVPPLLQQ
-413 KVGDGSFY
+413 VGEGSFY
-421 RIEGGQLQY
+421 RIENGALQH

-440 KRAEGVLLLSDIKR
+440 SRAEGVLLLSDIKR
-454 SSERVA
+454 ASKQVESNR
-460 GNGSASLWDIG
+460 SASLWDIG
-471 DKVICLEFHSKM
+471 DKVLCLEFHSKM

-489 IMMMASQAL
+489 IMAMAAKAL
-498 KIIPAQGYEALV
+498 KIIPTQGYRALV
-510 IHNEGTNFSVGAN
+510 IHNEGANFSVGAN
-523 VGLALFAANIA
+523 VGLGLFAANIA

-546 QDVYKNLKFAPFPV
+546 QDIYKALKFAPFPV
-560 IGAPSG
+560 VGAPSG

-573 EILLHCDALEAHA
+573 EVLLHCDAIEAHA

-602 WGGCKEMLLRWSDNP
+602 WGGCKEMLLRWSENP
-617 KHAKG
+617 RHPKG

-650 YLRPG
+650 YLRPS
-655 DGIVMNRDRLLAR
+655 DGIVMNRDRLLAS
-668 AKERALSMAKDYTPP
+668 AKDRALTMAQDYAPP
-683 EPRALRLPG
+683 EARELTLPG

-698 MTLVLNDFRRAG
+698 MTLVLNDFQRAG
-710 KATEHDVTV
+710 KATAHDVTV

-724 HVLAGGKVDPTDTL
+724 HVLAGGKVDPTETL
-738 TEDKVLGLERTAIV
+738 TEDKLLTLERSAIV
-752 SLLRTSP
+752 SLLRTP
-759 TLDRIEHMLETG
+759 QTLDRIEHMLETG

>member
-1 MSVIGK
+1 MPSIK
-7 VAVIGSGVMGSGIAA
+7 KIAVIGSGVMGSGIAA

-29 EVILLDIVANEGAD
+29 EVVLLDIVAEGSD
-43 RNSVAAEAVER
+43 RDAVAMGAIQR

-74 GNLEDHL
+74 GNLDDHL
-81 DWLSDCD
+81 GWLADCD
-88 LVIEVVLENLEIKR
+88 LVIEAVLENLEIKK
-102 DLYRKIDTHRRAD
+102 DLYQKVDAHRRSD

-129 LVADMPEG
+129 LVAEMPEG
-137 FRQHFAVTHF
+137 FRENFAVTHF

-155 LLELVGGPD
+155 LLELVAGSD
-164 TQAEV
+164 TRAEV
-169 ISSLRDFGDQ
+169 ITALRDFGDR

-214 GITVEEADA
+214 GITVEEADS

-249 HVERSML
+249 HVESSML
-256 SLLPENDMYRNI
+256 SLLPNGDMYRDI
-268 HRRSEFIEKMIADG
+268 HRRSEFIENMIADG

-290 GFYRLNRSDGGKVKE
+290 GFYRLNRSGGEKIKE
-305 ALDLVT
+305 ALDLSS
-311 GEYHRASKPTLESV
+311 GEYHRAKKPVLESV
-325 EAARAGLRKLV
+325 EAARGGLRALV
-336 DHPDRGGQYAWRVLS
+336 EHPDRGGQYAWRVLS

-356 AASLVPEIADNIH
+356 AAALVPEIADDIH

-392 GARWFAERLAAE
+392 GPRWFAERLAAE
-404 GMAVPTLLE
+404 GMAIPPLLE
-413 KVGDGSFY
+413 QVGDNNFY
-421 RIEGGQLQY
+421 RTENGRLQY
-430 FGTDGSYHDV
+430 FGTDSTYHNV
-440 KRAEGVLLLSDIKR
+440 ERADGVLLLSDIKR
-454 SSERVA
+454 SSDRVA
-460 GNGSASLWDIG
+460 GNASASLWDIG
-471 DKVICLEFHSKM
+471 DKVLCLEFHSKM
-483 NAVDEG
+483 NAIDEE
-489 IMMMASQAL
+489 IMLMADKAM
-498 KIIPAQGYEALV
+498 KVMTAQGYEALV
-510 IHNEGTNFSVGAN
+510 IHNEGSNFSVGAN

-546 QDVYKNLKFAPFPV
+546 QDVYKKLKFAPFPV

-566 MALGGGC
+566 MAVGGGC
-573 EILLHCDALEAHA
+573 EILLHCDAIEAHA

-645 ARSLL
+645 ARALL
-650 YLRPG
+650 YLRPS
-655 DGIVMNRDRLLAR
+655 DGVVMNRDRLLAR
-668 AKERALSMAKDYTPP
+668 AKERALSMIKDYTPP
-683 EPRALRLPG
+683 EPRELQLPG

-698 MTLVLNDFRRAG
+698 MTLVLNDFRRSG
-710 KATEHDVTV
+710 KATDHDVTV
-719 GKKLA
+719 GKRLA
-724 HVLAGGKVDPTDTL
+724 HVLAGGKVDPTETL
-738 TEDKVLGLERTAIV
+738 TEDKLLNLERAAIV

>member
-1 MSVIGK
+1 MLSIKK

-29 EVILLDIVANEGAD
+29 DVLLLDIVPKDGSDRDTVAKGAIQ
-43 RNSVAAEAVER
+43 R
-54 MRKTNPAPLMHP
+54 MLKTNPAPLMHP
-66 RNAARIRP
+66 RNAKRIQP
-74 GNLEDHL
+74 GNVEDHL
-81 DWLSDCD
+81 EWLAECD
-88 LVIEVVLENLEIKR
+88 LVVEVVIENLEIKQA
-102 DLYRKIDTHRRAD
+102 LYRKIDQYRKAD
-115 CIVTSNTSTIPLDH
+115 CIVTSNTSTIPLAN
-129 LVADMPEG
+129 LVEGMPDD

-155 LLELVGGPD
+155 LLELVAGPD
-164 TQAEV
+164 TRSEV
-169 ISSLRDFGDQ
+169 ITTLRDFGDRM
-179 LLGKSVVDC
+179 LGKSVVDC

-214 GITVEEADA
+214 NLTVEEADS

-256 SLLPENDMYRNI
+256 STLPEDDMYRDI
-268 HRRSEFIEKMIADG
+268 HRPSPFIEKMIANG

-290 GFYRLNRSDGGKVKE
+290 GFYRLNRTGDKKIKE
-305 ALDLVT
+305 ALNLQT
-311 GEYHRASKPTLESV
+311 NEYHPADRPALASV
-325 EAARAGLRKLV
+325 EAARTGLRALV
-336 DHPDRGGQYAWRVLS
+336 EHPDRGGQYAWRVLS

-356 AASLVPEIADNIH
+356 AAALVPQIADDIY

-392 GARWFAERLAAE
+392 GASWFAEKLTE
-404 GMAVPTLLE
+404 QGMAVPPLLQQ
-413 KVGDGSFY
+413 VGEGSFY
-421 RIEGGQLQY
+421 RIENGALQH

-440 KRAEGVLLLSDIKR
+440 SRAEGVLLLSDIKR
-454 SSERVA
+454 ASKQVESNR
-460 GNGSASLWDIG
+460 SASLWDIG
-471 DKVICLEFHSKM
+471 DKVLCLEFHSKM

-489 IMMMASQAL
+489 IMAMAAKAL
-498 KIIPAQGYEALV
+498 KIIPTQGYRALV
-510 IHNEGTNFSVGAN
+510 IHNEGANFSVGAN
-523 VGLALFAANIA
+523 VGLGLFAANIA

-546 QDVYKNLKFAPFPV
+546 QDIYKALKFAPFPV
-560 IGAPSG
+560 VGAPSG

-573 EILLHCDALEAHA
+573 EVLLHCDAIEAHA

-602 WGGCKEMLLRWSDNP
+602 WGGCKEMLLRWSENP
-617 KHAKG
+617 RHPKG

-650 YLRPG
+650 YLRPS
-655 DGIVMNRDRLLAR
+655 DGIVMNRDRLLAS
-668 AKERALSMAKDYTPP
+668 AKDRALMMAQDYAPP
-683 EPRALRLPG
+683 EARELTLPG

-698 MTLVLNDFRRAG
+698 MTLVLNDFQRAG
-710 KATEHDVTV
+710 KATAHDVTV

-724 HVLAGGKVDPTDTL
+724 HVLAGGKVDPTETL
-738 TEDKVLGLERTAIV
+738 TEDKLLTLERSAIV
-752 SLLRTSP
+752 SLLRTP
-759 TLDRIEHMLETG
+759 QTLDRIEHMLETG

>member
-1 MSVIGK
+1 MPSIQK

-22 QAANAGL
+22 QVANAGL
-29 EVILLDIVANEGAD
+29 EVILLDIVAEGSD
-43 RNSVAAEAVER
+43 RDAVARGAIQR

-66 RNAARIRP
+66 RNARRIRP
-74 GNLEDHL
+74 GNLDDHL
-81 DWLSDCD
+81 DWLADCD
-88 LVIEVVLENLEIKR
+88 LVIEAVLENLEIKK
-102 DLYRKIDTHRRAD
+102 DLYQKVDAHRRSD

-129 LVADMPEG
+129 LVADMPED
-137 FRQHFAVTHF
+137 FREHFAVTHF

-155 LLELVGGPD
+155 LLELVAGSVTRAG
-164 TQAEV
+164 V
-169 ISSLRDFGDQ
+169 ITALRDFGDR

-223 VIGKPM
+223 IIGKPM

-256 SLLPENDMYRNI
+256 SLLPKGDMYRDI

-290 GFYRLNRSDGGKVKE
+290 GFYRLNRSGGGKIKE
-305 ALDLVT
+305 ALDLSS
-311 GEYHRASKPTLESV
+311 GEYHRAKTPTLESV
-325 EAARAGLRKLV
+325 EAARGGLRALV
-336 DHPDRGGQYAWRVLS
+336 EHPDHGGQYAWRVLS

-356 AASLVPEIADNIH
+356 AAALVPEIADDIH

-392 GARWFAERLAAE
+392 GPRWFAERLAAE
-404 GMAVPTLLE
+404 GMAVPQLLE
-413 KVGDGSFY
+413 KVGDRSFY
-421 RIEGGQLQY
+421 RTENGRLQY
-430 FGTDGSYHDV
+430 FGTDGAYHNV
-440 KRAEGVLLLSDIKR
+440 ERADGVLLLSDIKR
-454 SSERVA
+454 SSDQIA
-460 GNGSASLWDIG
+460 GNASASLWDIG
-471 DKVICLEFHSKM
+471 DKVLCLEFHSKM

-489 IMMMASQAL
+489 IMTMTANAM
-498 KIIPAQGYEALV
+498 KMIPAQGYEALV

-546 QDVYKNLKFAPFPV
+546 QDIYKKLKFAPFPV

-573 EILLHCDALEAHA
+573 EILLHCDVIEAHA

-650 YLRPG
+650 YLRPN

-668 AKERALSMAKDYTPP
+668 AKERALSMVKDYMPP
-683 EPRALRLPG
+683 EPRELQLPG
-692 PSGEAA
+692 PSGETA

-710 KATEHDVTV
+710 KATDHDVTV

-724 HVLAGGKVDPTDTL
+724 HVLAGGKVDPTETL
-738 TEDKVLGLERTAIV
+738 TEDKLLNLERAAIV

>member
-1 MSVIGK
+1 MPSIQK

-29 EVILLDIVANEGAD
+29 EVVLLDIVAEGSD
-43 RNSVAAEAVER
+43 RDAVARGAIQR

-74 GNLEDHL
+74 GNLDDHL
-81 DWLSDCD
+81 DWLADCD
-88 LVIEVVLENLEIKR
+88 LVIEVVLENLEIKK
-102 DLYRKIDTHRRAD
+102 DLYQKVNAHRRSD

-129 LVADMPEG
+129 LVADMSED
-137 FRQHFAVTHF
+137 FREYFAVTHF

-155 LLELVGGPD
+155 LLELVAGSD
-164 TQAEV
+164 TRAEV
-169 ISSLRDFGDQ
+169 ITALRDFGDR

-202 WMGVAVR
+202 WMGVSVR

-256 SLLPENDMYRNI
+256 SLLPEGDMYRDI

-290 GFYRLNRSDGGKVKE
+290 GFYRLNRSGGGKIKE
-305 ALDLVT
+305 ALDLSS
-311 GEYHRASKPTLESV
+311 GEYHRAKTPTLESV
-325 EAARAGLRKLV
+325 EAARGGLRALV
-336 DHPDRGGQYAWRVLS
+336 EHPDHGGQYAWRVLS

-356 AASLVPEIADNIH
+356 AAALVPEIADDIH

-392 GARWFAERLAAE
+392 GPRWFAERLAAE
-404 GMAVPTLLE
+404 GMAVPSLLE
-413 KVGDGSFY
+413 KVGDSNFY
-421 RIEGGQLQY
+421 RTENGRLQY
-430 FGTDGSYHDV
+430 FGTDGAYHNV
-440 KRAEGVLLLSDIKR
+440 ERADGVLLLSDIKR
-454 SSERVA
+454 SSDRIA
-460 GNGSASLWDIG
+460 GNASASLWDIG
-471 DKVICLEFHSKM
+471 DKVLCLEFHSKM

-489 IMMMASQAL
+489 IMMMAANAM
-498 KIIPAQGYEALV
+498 KMIPAQGYEALV

-546 QDVYKNLKFAPFPV
+546 QDIYKKLKFAPFPV

-573 EILLHCDALEAHA
+573 EILLHCDAIEAHA

-645 ARSLL
+645 ARALL
-650 YLRPG
+650 YLRPN

-668 AKERALSMAKDYTPP
+668 AKERALSMVKDYAPP
-683 EPRALRLPG
+683 EPRELQLPG

-698 MTLVLNDFRRAG
+698 MTLVLDDFRRAG
-710 KATEHDVTV
+710 KATDHDVTV

-724 HVLAGGKVDPTDTL
+724 HVLAGGKVDPTETL
-738 TEDKVLGLERTAIV
+738 TEDKLLNLERAAIV

>member
-1 MSVIGK
+1 MPSIK
-7 VAVIGSGVMGSGIAA
+7 KIAVIGSGVMGSGIAA

-29 EVILLDIVANEGAD
+29 EVVLLDIVAEGSD
-43 RNSVAAEAVER
+43 RDAVAMGAIQR

-74 GNLEDHL
+74 GNLDDHL
-81 DWLSDCD
+81 GWLADCD
-88 LVIEVVLENLEIKR
+88 LVIEAVLENLEIKK
-102 DLYRKIDTHRRAD
+102 DLYQKVDAHRRSD

-129 LVADMPEG
+129 LVAEMPEG
-137 FRQHFAVTHF
+137 FREHFAVTHF

-155 LLELVGGPD
+155 LLELVAGSD
-164 TQAEV
+164 TRAEV
-169 ISSLRDFGDQ
+169 ITALRDFGDR

-249 HVERSML
+249 HVESSML
-256 SLLPENDMYRNI
+256 SLLPNGDMYRDI
-268 HRRSEFIEKMIADG
+268 HRRSEFIENMIADG

-290 GFYRLNRSDGGKVKE
+290 GFYRLNRSDGEKIKE
-305 ALDLVT
+305 ALDLSS
-311 GEYHRASKPTLESV
+311 GEYHRAKKPVLESV
-325 EAARAGLRKLV
+325 EAARGGLRALV
-336 DHPDRGGQYAWRVLS
+336 EHPDRGGQYAWRVLS

-356 AASLVPEIADNIH
+356 AAALVPEIADDIH

-392 GARWFAERLAAE
+392 GPRWFAERLAAE
-404 GMAVPTLLE
+404 GMAVPPLLE
-413 KVGDGSFY
+413 QVGDNNFY
-421 RIEGGQLQY
+421 RTENGRLQY
-430 FGTDGSYHDV
+430 FGTDNAYHNV
-440 KRAEGVLLLSDIKR
+440 ERADGVLLLSDIKR
-454 SSERVA
+454 SSDRVA
-460 GNGSASLWDIG
+460 GNASASLWDIG
-471 DKVICLEFHSKM
+471 DKVLCLEFHSKM

-489 IMMMASQAL
+489 IMLMADKAM
-498 KIIPAQGYEALV
+498 KVITTQGYDALV
-510 IHNEGTNFSVGAN
+510 IHNEGSNFSVGAN

-546 QDVYKNLKFAPFPV
+546 QDVYKKLKFAPFPV

-573 EILLHCDALEAHA
+573 EILLHCDAIEAHA

-645 ARSLL
+645 ARALL
-650 YLRPG
+650 YLRPS

-668 AKERALSMAKDYTPP
+668 AKERALSMIKDYTPP
-683 EPRALRLPG
+683 EPRELQLPG

-698 MTLVLNDFRRAG
+698 MTLVLNDFRRSG
-710 KATEHDVTV
+710 KATDHDVTV
-719 GKKLA
+719 GKRLA
-724 HVLAGGKVDPTDTL
+724 HVLAGGKVDPTETL
-738 TEDKVLGLERTAIV
+738 TEDKLLNLERAAIV

>member
-1 MSVIGK
+1 MPSIQK

-29 EVILLDIVANEGAD
+29 EVVLLDIVAQEGSD
-43 RNSVAAEAVER
+43 RDAVTKGAIQR

-74 GNLEDHL
+74 GNLDDHL
-81 DWLSDCD
+81 EWLADCD
-88 LVIEVVLENLEIKR
+88 LVIEAVLENLEIKK
-102 DLYRKIDTHRRAD
+102 DLYSKINAHRGAD

-155 LLELVGGPD
+155 LLELVAGPD
-164 TQAEV
+164 TQPEV
-169 ISSLRDFGDQ
+169 ITTLRDFGDR

-256 SLLPENDMYRNI
+256 SLLPEGDMYRDI

-290 GFYRLNRSDGGKVKE
+290 GFYRLNRSGGEKIKE
-305 ALDLVT
+305 ALDLSS
-311 GEYHRASKPTLESV
+311 GEYHPAKKPVLESV
-325 EAARAGLRKLV
+325 EAARGGLRALV
-336 DHPDRGGQYAWRVLS
+336 EHPDRGGQYAWRVLS

-356 AASLVPEIADNIH
+356 AAVLVPEIADDIH

-404 GMAVPTLLE
+404 GMAVPPLLE

-421 RIEGGQLQY
+421 RTQDGRLQY
-430 FGTDGSYHDV
+430 FGTDGAYHNV
-440 KRAEGVLLLSDIKR
+440 ERAEGVLLLSDIKR
-454 SSERVA
+454 SSERLA
-460 GNGSASLWDIG
+460 GNASASLWDIG
-471 DKVICLEFHSKM
+471 DKVLCLEFHSKM

-489 IMMMASQAL
+489 IMMMAANAL
-498 KIIPAQGYEALV
+498 KMIPAQGYQALV

-534 AWPKITESVKQG
+534 AWPIITESVKQG
-546 QDVYKNLKFAPFPV
+546 QDIYKKLKFAPFPV
-560 IGAPSG
+560 VGAPSG

-573 EILLHCDALEAHA
+573 EILLHCDAIEAHA

-617 KHAKG
+617 RYAKG
-622 PMPAVSKVFETVA
+622 PMPAVSKVFETIA

-645 ARSLL
+645 ARALL

-655 DGIVMNRDRLLAR
+655 DGIVMNRDRLLAH
-668 AKERALSMAKDYTPP
+668 AKERALSMARDYTPP
-683 EPRALRLPG
+683 EPCELQLPG

-698 MTLVLNDFRRAG
+698 MTLVLNDFKRAG
-710 KATEHDVTV
+710 KATDHDVTV

-724 HVLAGGKVDPTDTL
+724 HVLAGGKVDPTETL
-738 TEDKVLGLERTAIV
+738 AEDKLLNLERTAIV
-752 SLLRTSP
+752 DLLRTSP

>member
-1 MSVIGK
+1 MPSIQK

-22 QAANAGL
+22 QVANAGL
-29 EVILLDIVANEGAD
+29 EVILLDIVAEGSD
-43 RNSVAAEAVER
+43 RDAVARGAIQR

-66 RNAARIRP
+66 RNAGRIRP
-74 GNLEDHL
+74 GNLDDHL
-81 DWLSDCD
+81 DWLADCD
-88 LVIEVVLENLEIKR
+88 LVIEAVLENLEIKK
-102 DLYRKIDTHRRAD
+102 DLYQKVDAHRRSD

-129 LVADMPEG
+129 LVADMPED
-137 FRQHFAVTHF
+137 FREHFAVTHF

-155 LLELVGGPD
+155 LLELVAGSVTRAG
-164 TQAEV
+164 V
-169 ISSLRDFGDQ
+169 ITALRDFGDR

-223 VIGKPM
+223 IIGKPM
-229 GIPKTGIFG
+229 GIPKTGVFG

-256 SLLPENDMYRNI
+256 SLLPKGDMYRDI

-290 GFYRLNRSDGGKVKE
+290 GFYRLNRSGGGKIKE
-305 ALDLVT
+305 ALDLSS
-311 GEYHRASKPTLESV
+311 GEYHRAKTPTLESV
-325 EAARAGLRKLV
+325 EAARGGLRALV
-336 DHPDRGGQYAWRVLS
+336 EHPDHGGQYAWRVLS

-356 AASLVPEIADNIH
+356 AAALVPEIADDIH

-392 GARWFAERLAAE
+392 GPRWFAERLAAE
-404 GMAVPTLLE
+404 GMVVPPLLE
-413 KVGDGSFY
+413 KVGDSSFY
-421 RIEGGQLQY
+421 RTENGRLQY
-430 FGTDGSYHDV
+430 FGTDGAYHNV
-440 KRAEGVLLLSDIKR
+440 ERADGVLLLSDIKR
-454 SSERVA
+454 SSDRIA
-460 GNGSASLWDIG
+460 GNASASLWDIG
-471 DKVICLEFHSKM
+471 DKVLCLEFHSKM

-489 IMMMASQAL
+489 IMTMTANAM
-498 KIIPAQGYEALV
+498 KMIPAQGYEALV

-546 QDVYKNLKFAPFPV
+546 QDIYKKLKFAPFPV

-573 EILLHCDALEAHA
+573 EILLHCDVIEAHA

-650 YLRPG
+650 YLRPN

-668 AKERALSMAKDYTPP
+668 AKERALSMVKDYMPP
-683 EPRALRLPG
+683 EPRELQLPG
-692 PSGEAA
+692 PSGETA

-710 KATEHDVTV
+710 KATDHDVTV

-724 HVLAGGKVDPTDTL
+724 HVLAGGKADPTETL
-738 TEDKVLGLERTAIV
+738 TEDKLLNLERAAIV

>member
-1 MSVIGK
+1 MPSIQK

-22 QAANAGL
+22 QVANAGL
-29 EVILLDIVANEGAD
+29 EVILLDIVAEGSD
-43 RNSVAAEAVER
+43 RDAVARGAIQR

-66 RNAARIRP
+66 RNAGRIRP
-74 GNLEDHL
+74 GNLDDHL
-81 DWLSDCD
+81 DWLADCD
-88 LVIEVVLENLEIKR
+88 LVIEAVLENLEIKK
-102 DLYRKIDTHRRAD
+102 DLYQKVDAHRRSD

-129 LVADMPEG
+129 LVADMPED
-137 FRQHFAVTHF
+137 FREHFAVTHF

-155 LLELVGGPD
+155 LLELVAGSVTRAG
-164 TQAEV
+164 V
-169 ISSLRDFGDQ
+169 ITALRDFGDR

-223 VIGKPM
+223 IIGKPM

-256 SLLPENDMYRNI
+256 SLLPEGDMYRDI

-290 GFYRLNRSDGGKVKE
+290 GFYRLDRSGGGKIKE
-305 ALDLVT
+305 ALDLSS
-311 GEYHRASKPTLESV
+311 GEYHRAKTPTLESV
-325 EAARAGLRKLV
+325 EAARGGLRALV
-336 DHPDRGGQYAWRVLS
+336 EHPDHGGQYAWRVLS

-356 AASLVPEIADNIH
+356 AAALVPEIADDIH

-392 GARWFAERLAAE
+392 GPRWFAERLAAE
-404 GMAVPTLLE
+404 GMAVPSLLE
-413 KVGDGSFY
+413 KVGDSSFY
-421 RIEGGQLQY
+421 RTENGRLQY
-430 FGTDGSYHDV
+430 FGTDGAYHNV
-440 KRAEGVLLLSDIKR
+440 ERADGVLLLSDIKR
-454 SSERVA
+454 SSDRIA
-460 GNGSASLWDIG
+460 GNASASLWDIG
-471 DKVICLEFHSKM
+471 DKVLCLEFHSKM

-489 IMMMASQAL
+489 IMTMTANAM
-498 KIIPAQGYEALV
+498 KMIPAQGYEALV

-546 QDVYKNLKFAPFPV
+546 QDIYKKLKFAPFPV

-573 EILLHCDALEAHA
+573 EILLHCDVIEAHA

-650 YLRPG
+650 YLRPN

-668 AKERALSMAKDYTPP
+668 AKERALSMVKDYMPP
-683 EPRALRLPG
+683 EPRELQLPG
-692 PSGEAA
+692 PSGETA

-710 KATEHDVTV
+710 KATDHDVTV

-724 HVLAGGKVDPTDTL
+724 HVLAGGKVDPTETL
-738 TEDKVLGLERTAIV
+738 TEDKLLNLERAAIV